1 MRKTLEEQ
9 RRETEAIKQYVNE
22 QELTRFGKW
31 READEIARSVF
42 HGSGVSAAE
51 YAVFCQDMAVILK
64 ERAEA
69 LGKFSDEMR
78 ERFRPAEL
86 RGADDA

>member
-9 RRETEAIKQYVNE
+9 RRETEAMKQYVSE
-22 QELTRFGKW
+22 QELMRFGKW

-64 ERAEA
+64 EKAEA
-69 LGKFSDEMR
+69 LGKFYDEMKDHL
-78 ERFRPAEL
+78 RPNNAK
-86 RGADDA
+86 

>member
-9 RRETEAIKQYVNE
+9 RREAEAMKQYVNE
-22 QELTRFGKW
+22 QELARFGKW

-42 HGSGVSAAE
+42 HGTGVSAAE

-64 ERAEA
+64 DRAEA
-69 LGKFSDEMR
+69 LGKFIGEMKDH
-78 ERFRPAEL
+78 FRPAEL
-86 RGADDA
+86 RGE